1 MRDLLLILH
10 FLGLAMGLGTS
21 FAFMF
26 LGMASAKMSEEEA
39 KKFRMQTMS
48 LSRMGHIG
56 LALLLL
62 SGFGLIGQYLD
73 NIADMPLFIAQLVL
87 AALLILIISLMTMEA
102 KKAMA
107 TGDDVHFNKIA
118 NMGKIS
124 LLTALGTMILAV
136 LSFH

>member
-1 MRDLLLILH
+1 
-10 FLGLAMGLGTS
+10 
-21 FAFMF
+21 
-26 LGMASAKMSEEEA
+26 
-39 KKFRMQTMS
+39 MQTMS

-73 NIADMPLFIAQLVL
+73 NIADMPLFIAKLVL

>member
-26 LGMASAKMSEEEA
+26 LGMASTKMSEEEA

-73 NIADMPLFIAQLVL
+73 NIADMPLFIAKLVL